1 MMNLLNT
8 LLNGLPYVF
17 SLYMIIDSVFDII
30 TEKELDELKKRVEKL
45 ESER

>member
-1 MMNLLNT
+1 
-8 LLNGLPYVF
+8 
-17 SLYMIIDSVFDII
+17 MIIDSVFDII